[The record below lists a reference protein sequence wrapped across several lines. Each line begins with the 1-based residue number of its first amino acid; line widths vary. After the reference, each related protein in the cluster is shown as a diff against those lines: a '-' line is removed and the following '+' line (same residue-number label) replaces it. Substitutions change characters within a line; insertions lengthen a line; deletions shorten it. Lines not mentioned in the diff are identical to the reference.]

1 MPWSTHPYN
10 KVQGEWTYLYRAV
23 DKEGKTIDFMLSKNR
38 DTEAARLF
46 FAKAIGS
53 SGLPEKV
60 TIDKSGANTAGLIAI
75 NLQLTLFSA
84 ILLSLFACN
93 EVLKLQIHIRQIK
106 YLNMCDS

>member
-1 MPWSTHPYN
+1 MPWSTHPYI

-38 DTEAARLF
+38 DTEAARSF